1 MAKKSAVRR
10 RSEQS
15 EFSDDAFENVRASM
29 TYDYNELVLARAAE
43 RIHPRTKQYLTFVN
57 LASLLI
63 LVFCAWNFRDN
74 NALLI
79 VLAVIAFA
87 LLYVWANWNT
97 IQLRLA
103 RRGSLALEDPN
114 ERRHVVVCDDAVH
127 VQTNLGSSTTYPLS
141 DLKWVSATDECL
153 LASFGRRRYVYI
165 PRRCLSENRYRDLIR
180 FLEDQR

>member
-74 NALLI
+74 
-79 VLAVIAFA
+79 
-87 LLYVWANWNT
+87 WNT
-97 IQLRLA
+97 IQLRVA
-103 RRGSLALEDPN
+103 RRGSLALEGPN